1 MFLRKWDAL
10 PDYMKTQEVREYY
23 EILSRKKAGL
33 AAKRLFD
40 IVAALL
46 MLTVLAVPMLLIA
59 AVIAADSPGGALYR
73 QTRVTAY
80 GKEFQIHK
88 FRTMEANADQAGSLI
103 TVRHDRRITRVGSF
117 LRKYHLDELPQL
129 LDVLAGNMSYVGT
142 RPEIPEYVRQYT
154 NEMKVTLLLP
164 AGITS
169 EASILYKDEAELMDS
184 SEDVDTIYIK
194 QVLPGKMYYNLRYI
208 RNFSFWRDIRLMFR
222 TVFVIFGKEYK
233 SEDEPEIR
241 VGSVRK

>member
-10 PDYMKTQEVREYY
+10 PECMKTSEVREYY
-23 EILSRKKAGL
+23 EILSRKKASL

-80 GKEFQIHK
+80 GKKFQIHK
-88 FRTMEANADQAGSLI
+88 FRTMEANADQTGSLI
-103 TVRHDRRITRVGSF
+103 TVRHDRRITRVGGF
-117 LRKYHLDELPQL
+117 LRKYHLDEFPQL
-129 LDVLAGNMSYVGT
+129 LDVLVGNMSYVGT

-169 EASILYKDEAELMDS
+169 EASILYKDEAELMES

-222 TVFVIFGKEYK
+222 TFFAMFGKEYK
-233 SEDEPEIR
+233 SEDEPKAQ
-241 VGSVRK
+241 VGAVRK